1 MSPDHA
7 EPFDPLQAIRVIDE
21 PAWLVGGAVRDRL
34 LGRTTSDYDVA
45 VVGEPQ
51 TAARRLA
58 RLVSGPVF
66 RLSEGFDGWRVIAPD
81 RSWNVD
87 LLPLAGSSIEED
99 LARRDLTINAIAQ
112 QLPDGD
118 LIDPFGGVGDLQA
131 RRLRMVS
138 AEAFA
143 QDPLRSLRLIRL
155 ASELGFSIDAE
166 TRSAAADNA
175 PDLARVAPER
185 QFAELK
191 RIITSERALAG
202 MELIDE
208 LAVMPVLLPELAA
221 LRGVE
226 QSPYHHLDVY
236 QHTLAVLAEMLELER
251 EPERFLGTNAKAVS
265 EFLSQP
271 LANEL
276 TRWQALRF
284 GALLHDI
291 AKPETRAVSAQ
302 GRITFMGHDA
312 AGGRTAAAILT
323 RLRASERLAEH
334 VGALAH
340 HHLRLGFLVH
350 EMPLSRRAV
359 YRYLRDCDPVQVD
372 VTVLSV
378 ADRLA
383 TRGARSEEA
392 IRKHL
397 QLADQLLGEALAWV
411 ASPPRPPV
419 RGDELARVL
428 GIEPG
433 PELGWILQELE
444 EASFAE
450 EIDSGQA
457 AMTRAREIL
466 RERSGGA
473 GVIRSGDDR

>member
-1 MSPDHA
+1 MSRSHA
-7 EPFDPLQAIRVIDE
+7 EILDPLEAIRAIDA
-21 PAWLVGGAVRDRL
+21 PAWLVGGSVRDRL
-34 LGRTTSDYDVA
+34 LGRPTSDYDVTVA
-45 VVGEPQ
+45 GEPQ
-51 TAARRLA
+51 AVARRLA
-58 RLVSGPVF
+58 QLVSGPIF
-66 RLSEGFDGWRVIAPD
+66 RLSEGFGGWRVIAPD

-87 LLPLAGSSIEED
+87 VLPLAGASIEED

-118 LIDPFGGVGDLQA
+118 LIDPFGGAGDLQD

-143 QDPLRSLRLIRL
+143 QDPLRSLRLIRI
-155 ASELGFSIDAE
+155 ACELGFSIEAG
-166 TRSAAADNA
+166 TAAAAARNA
-175 PDLARVAPER
+175 PGLARVAPER
-185 QFAELK
+185 QFAEFK
-191 RIITSERALAG
+191 RIISSERALSG

-208 LAVMPVLLPELAA
+208 LSVMPVLLPELAA
-221 LRGVE
+221 LRGVG

-236 QHTLAVLAEMLELER
+236 EHTLAVLAETIELER
-251 EPERFLGTNAKAVS
+251 APDRFLGSEARAVS
-265 EFLSQP
+265 EFLAQP

-291 AKPETRAVSAQ
+291 AKPQTREVNAQ

-312 AGGRTAAAILT
+312 AGGRTAAAILI

-334 VGALAH
+334 IAALAR

-350 EMPLSRRAV
+350 EMPLTRRAV
-359 YRYLRDCDPVQVD
+359 YRYLRECDPVQVD

-383 TRGARSEEA
+383 TRGARSDEA

-397 QLADQLLGEALAWV
+397 RLADQLLVEALAWV
-411 ASPPRPPV
+411 ANPPRPPV
-419 RGDELARVL
+419 RGDELARAL

-433 PELGWILQELE
+433 PELGSILQELE

-450 EIDSGQA
+450 EIDSDEQA
-457 AMTRAREIL
+457 VTRAREIL

-473 GVIRSGDDR
+473 RA